1 MRKGA
6 FVTDKTMEGLNA
18 ALDAAR
24 GALARRKKLQSMRAD
39 LAGQREERR
48 GVERETAQVLRRER
62 ADVEKLEKLSLAS
75 LLCALKGD
83 KEEALAR
90 ERREELTAQLKHDQ
104 AVRDLEDIE
113 RRIRDL
119 DGALAALAGAEAEYG
134 RALGEKEAFL
144 RAQGGAAGAR
154 LSALE
159 EEQAALEARR
169 REIREARQA
178 GQSLLSAVGQME
190 DSLSEAEDLG
200 TWDIWG
206 GGMLT
211 TMAKHE
217 RLDQARWAA
226 DQVQRLLRSFRTELA
241 DVSLDMEGPSVEI
254 GEFAT
259 FADYFFDG
267 LFADLAVQDQIH
279 ASQDSVYRTRAG
291 VERVM
296 AKLEAQE
303 REAAARAQALE
314 GERRALVE
322 AT

>member
-1 MRKGA
+1 M
-6 FVTDKTMEGLNA
+6 DKTMEGLNA

-24 GALARRKKLQSMRAD
+24 GALERRKKLQSMRAD

-48 GVERETAQVLRRER
+48 GVERETAGVLQSER

-75 LLCALKGD
+75 LLASLKGD

-134 RALGEKEAFL
+134 RALGEKEDFL

-159 EEQAALEARR
+159 EEQAALKAQR
-169 REIREARQA
+169 REIREAQQA

-190 DSLSEAEDLG
+190 DSLAEAEDLG

-206 GGMLT
+206 GGLLT

-217 RLDQARWAA
+217 SLDQARWAA

-241 DVSLDMEGPSVEI
+241 DVALDMEGPSVEI

-267 LFADLAVQDQIH
+267 LFADLAVQDRIH

-303 REAAARAQALE
+303 REAAARADALE
-314 GERRALVE
+314 AERRRLVE
-322 AT
+322 AS